1 MTEHPKVFI
10 SYSHD
15 SPEHKQ
21 WVSELG
27 AKLRHNGVDAVLD
40 KWDLNPGD
48 DMTRF
53 MEKGVKDSDRVLVVC
68 TDSYLRKAN
77 AVKGGV
83 GYEKL
88 IVTAQ
93 LVQDLGTNKFIP
105 IIRQTSG
112 KEKVPTFLG
121 TRVHID
127 FTDDS
132 KFDDALME
140 LLRALHQVSKAR
152 KPPLGKSPFTE
163 PESLALRKT
172 TNTLNSAKVEN
183 DPGEFVLL
191 WPEDGEQ
198 FFFPCQN
205 ASWDSTEIILELLPE
220 SGEQTAFLRSLR
232 IDNINRFARPNFAF
246 ALEEDA
252 AWVSPQEVTQ
262 TTSGSQTIWK
272 VVLKEDSGMQNYGL
286 SKEIGFSGIS
296 PDEIAEIRA
305 KRILLNEKPE
315 TTNPYTVNVY
325 NQLLE
330 NQILGRTLSQY
341 ENILQVSES
350 PIPNLYR
357 SYGKEPER
365 FQKFVRL
372 VSVLYLKLSN
382 TCEDILKLDFK
393 LLKSKKLRVRFKGQ
407 CGQQYPQYSNVEHS
421 IIQVNGICRLSE

>member
-1 MTEHPKVFI
+1 MQQYDFDVVLSFAGEDRSYAEKLANLLKYNKYLVFYDQFESAQLWGKDLYAHFSSIYKDQARYCVMFLSEHYARKLWSNHERQSAQARAFKENTEYILPVRLDDTEI
-10 SYSHD
+10 
-15 SPEHKQ
+15 P
-21 WVSELG
+21 
-27 AKLRHNGVDAVLD
+27 GVLS
-40 KWDLNPGD
+40 
-48 DMTRF
+48 T
-53 MEKGVKDSDRVLVVC
+53 
-68 TDSYLRKAN
+68 
-77 AVKGGV
+77 V
-83 GYEKL
+83 GYLDLREMEIEEVYQALVEKL
-88 IVTAQ
+88 SET
-93 LVQDLGTNKFIP
+93 
-105 IIRQTSG
+105 TSRR
-112 KEKVPTFLG
+112 T
-121 TRVHID
+121 T
-127 FTDDS
+127 TD
-132 KFDDALME
+132 
-140 LLRALHQVSKAR
+140 
-152 KPPLGKSPFTE
+152 
-163 PESLALRKT
+163 
-172 TNTLNSAKVEN
+172 TLTSAKVEI
-183 DPGEFVLL
+183 DSGEFVLL
-191 WPEDGEQ
+191 CPKDGGQ
-198 FFFPCQN
+198 YFIPIQS
-205 ASWDSTEIILELLPE
+205 ASWAPTEIFLELLPE

-286 SKEIGFSGIS
+286 SKEIGFSCIS

-330 NQILGRTLSQY
+330 NQILGRTSSQY

-393 LLKSKKLRVRFKGQ
+393 LLKSKKLRVKFEGKRR
-407 CGQQYPQYSNVEHS
+407 QQYSFYSNVEPS
-421 IIQVNGICRLSE
+421 IIQVDGICRLSE

>member
-15 SPEHKQ
+15 SPKHKQ

-40 KWDLNPGD
+40 QWDLSLGD

-53 MEKGVKDSDRVLVVC
+53 MEAGVKISGRVLVIC
-68 TDSYLRKAN
+68 TDSYVRKAS
-77 AVKGGV
+77 AGEGGV
-83 GYEKL
+83 GYERL
-88 IVTAQ
+88 IVTEQ

-105 IIRQTSG
+105 IIRQASG

-191 WPEDGEQ
+191 WPKDGAQ
-198 FFFPCQN
+198 YFVPMQSAN
-205 ASWDSTEIILELLPE
+205 WGPKEIFLELLPE

-262 TTSGSQTIWK
+262 TMSGSQTVWE
-272 VVLKEDSGMQNYGL
+272 VVLKEDSGRQNFGL
-286 SKEIGFSGIS
+286 SKEIGLAGIS

-315 TTNPYTVNVY
+315 TTNPYTINVY

-330 NQILGRTLSQY
+330 NQILGRTSSQY
-341 ENILQVSES
+341 ENILQFSES
-350 PIPNLYR
+350 PIPDLYR
-357 SYGKEPER
+357 SYGRETER

-372 VSVLYLKLSN
+372 VSVLYLQLSN
-382 TCEDILKLDFK
+382 TCEDILKLDLI
-393 LLKSKKLRVRFKGQ
+393 LLKSKKLRVKFKGQ
-407 CGQQYPQYSNVEHS
+407 RRKQYSNVEPY
-421 IIQVNGICRLSE
+421 IIQFDGICHLTE